1 MNEDAKLFARQNSTR
16 VTGQSLIK
24 DLRVAAYTV
33 PIDRRAKDNR
43 IGFRD
48 CLEHLIKLIIWKP
61 LRELINLEFAEINF
75 LLFFAFQQV
84 PAHPGRGAIG
94 MFTGIDK
101 NDFAVEICQVVAFLK
116 YTHIV
121 SPLFKLDALIIR

>member
-1 MNEDAKLFARQNSTR
+1 MNEDAKLFAWQNSTR

-75 LLFFAFQQV
+75 LFSKSLPIRAVVPLACSLALTKTILPSRSVKLLLFLN
-84 PAHPGRGAIG
+84 IL
-94 MFTGIDK
+94 IL
-101 NDFAVEICQVVAFLK
+101 FLLCLNSM
-116 YTHIV
+116 H
-121 SPLFKLDALIIR
+121 